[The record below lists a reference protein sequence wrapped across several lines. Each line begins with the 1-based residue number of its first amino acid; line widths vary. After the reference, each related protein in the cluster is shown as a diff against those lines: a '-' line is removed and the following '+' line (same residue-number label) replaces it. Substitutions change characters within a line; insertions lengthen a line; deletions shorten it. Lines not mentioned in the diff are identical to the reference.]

1 MRMAVATKENPETVP
16 TDARESGTGKGHAT
30 PSRKE
35 REAANKRPLVPDDRR
50 AAAKA
55 NRATVA
61 AERERARIGMAA
73 GDERYLP
80 RRDRGPQRKFVRD
93 YVDARW
99 NIGELMVP
107 LMLIVIVMTFADTV
121 YVSGLSLAELGVIS
135 MWAFIILVFIDGYV
149 LNFLIR
155 RRVKQK
161 FGVEN
166 LERGLGWYAA
176 MRALQLRPMR
186 MPKPQVR
193 RGQSPE

>member
-1 MRMAVATKENPETVP
+1 MATKENPETVP

-55 NRATVA
+55 NRAAVA
-61 AERERARIGMAA
+61 ADRERARIGMAS

-166 LERGLGWYAA
+166 VERGLGWYAA

>member
-1 MRMAVATKENPETVP
+1 MATKENPETVP

-55 NRATVA
+55 NRAAVA
-61 AERERARIGMAA
+61 ADRERARIGMAS

-121 YVSGLSLAELGVIS
+121 DVSGLSLAELGVIS

-166 LERGLGWYAA
+166 VERGLGWYAA

>member
-1 MRMAVATKENPETVP
+1 VATKENPETVP

-55 NRATVA
+55 NRAAVA
-61 AERERARIGMAA
+61 ADRERARIGMAS

-121 YVSGLSLAELGVIS
+121 DVSGLSLAELGVIS

-166 LERGLGWYAA
+166 VERGLGWYAA

>member
-1 MRMAVATKENPETVP
+1 MATKENPETVP

>member
-1 MRMAVATKENPETVP
+1 MAVATKENPETVP

-50 AAAKA
+50 AASKA
-55 NRATVA
+55 SRAAIA
-61 AERERARIGMAA
+61 ADRERARVGMAA

-107 LMLIVIVMTFADTV
+107 LMLIVIVMTFADTL
-121 YVSGLSLAELGVIS
+121 YVSGLTLAEIGVLT

-149 LNFLIR
+149 LSFLLK

-161 FGVEN
+161 FGAEN
-166 LERGLGWYAA
+166 VERGLGWYAA
-176 MRALQLRPMR
+176 MRSIQLRPMR

-193 RGQSPE
+193 RGQTPE

>member
-1 MRMAVATKENPETVP
+1 MATKENPETVP

-55 NRATVA
+55 NRAALA
-61 AERERARIGMAA
+61 ADRERARIGMAS

-166 LERGLGWYAA
+166 VERGLGWYAA

>member
-1 MRMAVATKENPETVP
+1 MTVADKQNPETVP
-16 TDARESGTGKGHAT
+16 TDARETGTGKGHAT

-35 REAANKRPLVPDDRR
+35 REAANKRPLVPNDRR
-50 AAAKA
+50 AASKA
-55 NRATVA
+55 NRAAIA
-61 AERERARIGMAA
+61 ADRERARVGMAA

-107 LMLIVIVMTFADTV
+107 LMLIVIVMTFADTL
-121 YVSGLSLAELGVIS
+121 YVSGLTLAEIGVLT

-149 LNFLIR
+149 LSLLLK

-161 FGVEN
+161 FGAEN
-166 LERGLGWYAA
+166 VERGLGWYAA
-176 MRALQLRPMR
+176 MRSIQLRPMR

>member
-1 MRMAVATKENPETVP
+1 MAVATKENPETVP

-55 NRATVA
+55 NRAALA
-61 AERERARIGMAA
+61 ADRERARIGMAS

-166 LERGLGWYAA
+166 VERGLGWYAA

>member
-1 MRMAVATKENPETVP
+1 MADKENQETAP
-16 TDARESGTGKGHAT
+16 TDARETGTGKGHAT

-35 REAANKRPLVPDDRR
+35 REAANKRPLVPNDRR
-50 AAAKA
+50 AASKA
-55 NRATVA
+55 NRAAIA
-61 AERERARIGMAA
+61 ADRERARVGMAA

-107 LMLIVIVMTFADTV
+107 LMLIVIVMTFADTL
-121 YVSGLSLAELGVIS
+121 YVSGLTLAEIGVLT

-149 LNFLIR
+149 LSFLLK
-155 RRVKQK
+155 RRVKQR
-161 FGVEN
+161 FGAEN
-166 LERGLGWYAA
+166 VERGLGWYAA
-176 MRALQLRPMR
+176 MRSIQLRPMR

>member
-1 MRMAVATKENPETVP
+1 MATKENPETVP
-16 TDARESGTGKGHAT
+16 TNARESGTGKGHAT

-55 NRATVA
+55 NRAAVA
-61 AERERARIGMAA
+61 ADRERARIGMAS

-166 LERGLGWYAA
+166 VERGLGWYAA

>member
-1 MRMAVATKENPETVP
+1 MNVADKENQEAVP
-16 TDARESGTGKGHAT
+16 TDAREIGTGKGHAT

-35 REAANKRPLVPDDRR
+35 REAANKRPLVPNDRR
-50 AAAKA
+50 AASKA
-55 NRATVA
+55 SRAAIA
-61 AERERARIGMAA
+61 ADRERARVGMAA

-107 LMLIVIVMTFADTV
+107 LMLIVIVMTFADTL
-121 YVSGLSLAELGVIS
+121 YVSGLTLAEIGVLT

-149 LNFLIR
+149 LNFLLK

-161 FGVEN
+161 FGAEN
-166 LERGLGWYAA
+166 VERGLGWYAA
-176 MRALQLRPMR
+176 MRSIQLRPMR

>member
-1 MRMAVATKENPETVP
+1 
-16 TDARESGTGKGHAT
+16 
-30 PSRKE
+30 
-35 REAANKRPLVPDDRR
+35 
-50 AAAKA
+50 
-55 NRATVA
+55 
-61 AERERARIGMAA
+61 
-73 GDERYLP
+73 
-80 RRDRGPQRKFVRD
+80 
-93 YVDARW
+93 
-99 NIGELMVP
+99 
-107 LMLIVIVMTFADTV
+107 MTFADTV
-121 YVSGLSLAELGVIS
+121 YVSSLSLAELGVIS

-166 LERGLGWYAA
+166 VERGLGWYAA

>member
-1 MRMAVATKENPETVP
+1 MATKENPETVP

-55 NRATVA
+55 NRAAVA
-61 AERERARIGMAA
+61 ADRERARIGMAS

-166 LERGLGWYAA
+166 VERGLGWYAA

-193 RGQSPE
+193 RGQTPE

>member
-1 MRMAVATKENPETVP
+1 MAVATKENPETVP

-55 NRATVA
+55 NRAAVA
-61 AERERARIGMAA
+61 ADRERARIGMAS

-166 LERGLGWYAA
+166 VERGLGWYAA

>member
-1 MRMAVATKENPETVP
+1 MATKENPETVP

-55 NRATVA
+55 NRAAVA
-61 AERERARIGMAA
+61 ADRERARIGMAS

-135 MWAFIILVFIDGYV
+135 MWAFIILVFIDGSV

-166 LERGLGWYAA
+166 VERGLGWYAA

>member
-1 MRMAVATKENPETVP
+1 MAVATKENPETVP

-55 NRATVA
+55 NRAAVA
-61 AERERARIGMAA
+61 ADRERARIGMAS

-107 LMLIVIVMTFADTV
+107 LMLIVIVMTFADTL
-121 YVSGLSLAELGVIS
+121 YVSGLTLAEIGVLT

-166 LERGLGWYAA
+166 VERGLGWYAA

>member
-1 MRMAVATKENPETVP
+1 MATKENPETVP

-166 LERGLGWYAA
+166 VERGLGWYAA

>member
-16 TDARESGTGKGHAT
+16 TNARESGTGKGHAT

-55 NRATVA
+55 NRAAVA
-61 AERERARIGMAA
+61 ADRERARIGMAS

-166 LERGLGWYAA
+166 VERGLGWYAA

>member
-1 MRMAVATKENPETVP
+1 MAVATKENPETVP

-55 NRATVA
+55 NRAAVA
-61 AERERARIGMAA
+61 ADRERARIGMAS

-121 YVSGLSLAELGVIS
+121 DVSGLSLAELGVIS

-166 LERGLGWYAA
+166 VERGLGWYAA

>member
-1 MRMAVATKENPETVP
+1 MAEKQNPETVP
-16 TDARESGTGKGHAT
+16 TDARETGTGKGHAT

-35 REAANKRPLVPDDRR
+35 REAANKRPLVPNDRR
-50 AAAKA
+50 AASKA
-55 NRATVA
+55 SRAAIA
-61 AERERARIGMAA
+61 ADRERARVGMAA

-107 LMLIVIVMTFADTV
+107 LMLIVIVMTFADTL
-121 YVSGLSLAELGVIS
+121 YVSGLTLAEIGVLT

-149 LNFLIR
+149 LSFLLK

-161 FGVEN
+161 FGAEN
-166 LERGLGWYAA
+166 VERGLGWYAA
-176 MRALQLRPMR
+176 MRSIQLRPMR

>member
-1 MRMAVATKENPETVP
+1 MAVATKENPETVP
-16 TDARESGTGKGHAT
+16 TNARESGTGKGHAT

-55 NRATVA
+55 NRAAVA
-61 AERERARIGMAA
+61 ADRERARIGMAS

-166 LERGLGWYAA
+166 VERGLGWYAA

>member
-1 MRMAVATKENPETVP
+1 MATKENPETVP

-50 AAAKA
+50 AAAKV

-166 LERGLGWYAA
+166 VERGLGWYAA

>member
-166 LERGLGWYAA
+166 VERGLGWYAA

>member
-1 MRMAVATKENPETVP
+1 MATKENPETVP
-16 TDARESGTGKGHAT
+16 TNTRESGTGKGHAT

-55 NRATVA
+55 NRAAVA
-61 AERERARIGMAA
+61 ADRERARIGMAS

-166 LERGLGWYAA
+166 VERGLGWYAA

>member
-1 MRMAVATKENPETVP
+1 MAVATKENPETVP
-16 TDARESGTGKGHAT
+16 TNTRESGTGKGHAT

-55 NRATVA
+55 NRAAVA
-61 AERERARIGMAA
+61 ADRERARIGMAS

-166 LERGLGWYAA
+166 VERGLGWYAA

>member
-1 MRMAVATKENPETVP
+1 MAVATKENPETVP

-55 NRATVA
+55 NRAAVA
-61 AERERARIGMAA
+61 ADRERARIGMAS

-135 MWAFIILVFIDGYV
+135 MWAFIILVFIDGSV

-166 LERGLGWYAA
+166 VERGLGWYAA

>member
-1 MRMAVATKENPETVP
+1 MATKENPETVP

-35 REAANKRPLVPDDRR
+35 RGAANKRPLVPDDRR

-55 NRATVA
+55 NRAALA
-61 AERERARIGMAA
+61 ADRERARIGMAS

-166 LERGLGWYAA
+166 VERGLGWYAA

>member
-1 MRMAVATKENPETVP
+1 MADKQNQETVP
-16 TDARESGTGKGHAT
+16 TDARETGTGKGHAT

-35 REAANKRPLVPDDRR
+35 REAANKRPLVPNDRR
-50 AAAKA
+50 AASKA
-55 NRATVA
+55 NRAAIA
-61 AERERARIGMAA
+61 ADRERARVGMAA

-107 LMLIVIVMTFADTV
+107 LMLIVIVMTFADTL
-121 YVSGLSLAELGVIS
+121 YVSGLTLAEIGVLT

-149 LNFLIR
+149 LSFLLK

-161 FGVEN
+161 FGAEN
-166 LERGLGWYAA
+166 VERGLGWYAA
-176 MRALQLRPMR
+176 MRSIQLRPMR

-193 RGQSPE
+193 RGQTPE

>member
-1 MRMAVATKENPETVP
+1 MATKENPETVP

-55 NRATVA
+55 NRAALA
-61 AERERARIGMAA
+61 ADRERARIGMAA

-80 RRDRGPQRKFVRD
+80 RRDRGPQRKYVRD

-166 LERGLGWYAA
+166 VERGLGWYAA

>member
-1 MRMAVATKENPETVP
+1 MAVATKENPETVP
-16 TDARESGTGKGHAT
+16 TNARESGTGKGHAT

-55 NRATVA
+55 NRAALA
-61 AERERARIGMAA
+61 ADRERARIGMAS

-166 LERGLGWYAA
+166 VERGLGWYAA

>member
-1 MRMAVATKENPETVP
+1 MA
-16 TDARESGTGKGHAT
+16 S
-30 PSRKE
+30 
-35 REAANKRPLVPDDRR
+35 
-50 AAAKA
+50 
-55 NRATVA
+55 
-61 AERERARIGMAA
+61 

-135 MWAFIILVFIDGYV
+135 MWAFIIVVFIDGYV

-166 LERGLGWYAA
+166 VERGLGWYAA

>member
-1 MRMAVATKENPETVP
+1 MADKENQEAVP
-16 TDARESGTGKGHAT
+16 TDAREIGTGKGHAT

-35 REAANKRPLVPDDRR
+35 REAANKRPLVPNDRR
-50 AAAKA
+50 AASKA
-55 NRATVA
+55 SRAAIA
-61 AERERARIGMAA
+61 ADRERARVGMAA

-107 LMLIVIVMTFADTV
+107 LMLIVIVMTFADTL
-121 YVSGLSLAELGVIS
+121 YVSGLTLAEIGVLT

-149 LNFLIR
+149 LNFLLK

-161 FGVEN
+161 FGAEN
-166 LERGLGWYAA
+166 VERGLGWYAA
-176 MRALQLRPMR
+176 MRSIQLRPMR

>member
-55 NRATVA
+55 NRAALA
-61 AERERARIGMAA
+61 ADRERARIGMAS

-166 LERGLGWYAA
+166 VERGLGWYAA